1 MKTAVRLQY
10 ASNRPLP
17 NARRSTAE
25 TVRRTRSRVKLDRIA
40 VQLRKIVGKYNVI
53 TDKAELVCYSY
64 DASCYSRLPDIVV
77 FPNDSE
83 EVSKVVQ
90 LANRQ
95 RIPVTPRGAGTS
107 LSGGPV
113 PANAGI
119 VMVLARMDKIL
130 DLDEDDL
137 TVTCEVGLTLRD
149 LNKFLAKKGLHFP
162 IDPGS
167 GEAAT
172 LGGMIG
178 ENASGMHSL
187 RYGKTRDRVL
197 SLEVALPNG
206 DIVQV
211 GSRCFKSVSG
221 YNLKEL
227 FIGSEGTLGVVT
239 KATLRLS
246 SIPDNYAVVSASF
259 KTTVA
264 AGRAISKVV
273 KRGIQISAL
282 EFMDE
287 HSVGVVK
294 SFTGLPLPEAAAMV
308 LIECTGSKSEVQSH
322 LACIAKILR
331 EESAFEL
338 RVSSEREEADKLWD
352 ARKAT
357 YGAIS
362 RIRPTAIQADPVVPV
377 SRLPDYLAKL
387 DMIAQKY
394 ALRVVSYGHAAD
406 GNLHPTVLVDEGDP
420 EEFKRARMALT
431 EIYQSAL
438 ELGGTLTGEHGIGAE
453 KSEYFHLEWPDNVIA
468 IMRGTKA
475 ALDPNNIMNPG
486 KWI

>member
-1 MKTAVRLQY
+1 MKTAARLQNTSNKLHPT
-10 ASNRPLP
+10 ASG
-17 NARRSTAE
+17 SSYSISS
-25 TVRRTRSRVKLDRIA
+25 SRKLGRII
-40 VQLRKIVGKYNVI
+40 VQLRKIVGRDNAI
-53 TDKAELVCYSY
+53 ADKAELLCYSY
-64 DASCYSRLPDIVV
+64 DASCYSRLPDVVV
-77 FPNDSE
+77 FPNNTE
-83 EVSKVVQ
+83 EVSKVMR
-90 LANRQ
+90 LANRE

-119 VMVLARMDKIL
+119 VMVLARMNKIL
-130 DLDEDDL
+130 DFDEDNL
-137 TVTCEVGLTLRD
+137 TLTCEVGLTLRG

-197 SLEVALPNG
+197 SLEVVLPNA
-206 DIVQV
+206 DIAQV
-211 GSRCFKSVSG
+211 GSKCFKSASG

-227 FIGSEGTLGVVT
+227 FIGSEGTLGIIT

-246 SIPDNYAVVSASF
+246 PIPDNYAVISASF

-273 KRGIQISAL
+273 KKGIPISAL

-287 HSVGVVK
+287 NSVNVVK
-294 SFTGLPLPEAAAMV
+294 SFTGLPLPNAAAMV
-308 LIECTGSKSEVQSH
+308 LIECTGSKREVQSH
-322 LACIAKILR
+322 LANVVEILR
-331 EESAFEL
+331 REGAFKP
-338 RVSSEREEADKLWD
+338 RVSSDREEADKLWY

-377 SRLPDYLAKL
+377 SRLPDYLARL
-387 DMIAQKY
+387 DMIAKKY
-394 ALRVVSYGHAAD
+394 AIKIISYGHAAD
-406 GNLHPTVLVDEGDP
+406 GNLHPTVLIDERNP
-420 EEFKRARMALT
+420 EEITNARRALA

-453 KSEYFHLEWPDNVIA
+453 KSEYFNLEWPDNVVA
-468 IMRGTKA
+468 MMRGIKA
-475 ALDPNNIMNPG
+475 ALDPNNIMNPE